1 MAQRTV
7 EAADRTVAEETNART
22 TTPGERRTCP
32 LCAFAADGDGGIY
45 DHLQA
50 SHRKSALSRLVADE
64 L

>member
-7 EAADRTVAEETNART
+7 EAVDRTVAEGTNVRT
-22 TTPGERRTCP
+22 TTDERHTCP
-32 LCAFAADGDGGIY
+32 LCGFAADGNGGIY

-50 SHRKSALSRLVADE
+50 SHRKSALSRLVADG